1 MNVHLMRHT
10 EAEKKTPTM
19 CIYIFSWNKGGKIQ
33 EYVVVD
39 EREGRLGS
47 IKENLIKDILE

>member
-1 MNVHLMRHT
+1 MRHT